1 MWSSNRK
8 GSWPPRENGA
18 AAQAPEPRESARE
31 PGTRRGNGHPGVPSD
46 SYYFEWHESWH
57 RAASPDHV
65 RKNHRSR

>member
-8 GSWPPRENGA
+8 GSWPPRENGGGIE
-18 AAQAPEPRESARE
+18 EPRTNARE
-31 PGTRRGNGHPGVPSD
+31 PGTRRGNGHPGPAPE
-46 SYYFEWHESWH
+46 SYYVEWHESWH